1 VGAAKADGMHQSE
14 LRRDVSVW
22 GSYMWG
28 YAAVGADIYTAL
40 LSGLINQQLAN
51 DPGGQRWRRLIPR
64 VIAIFAD
71 DLGISRSELARP
83 EPANTEQTR
92 KKDL

>member
-1 VGAAKADGMHQSE
+1 MQPPPDGHLPVEGISGSE

-40 LSGLINQQLAN
+40 GIITLAALGLAPLAFLGLGLIGLLACSKRF
-51 DPGGQRWRRLIPR
+51 QCE
-64 VIAIFAD
+64 
-71 DLGISRSELARP
+71 SSTSTT
-83 EPANTEQTR
+83 EPANTRALQ
-92 KKDL
+92 